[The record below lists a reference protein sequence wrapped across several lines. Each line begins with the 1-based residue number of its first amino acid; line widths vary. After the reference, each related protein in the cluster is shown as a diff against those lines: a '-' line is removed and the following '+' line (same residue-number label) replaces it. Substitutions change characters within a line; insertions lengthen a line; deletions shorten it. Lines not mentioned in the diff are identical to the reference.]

1 MDLAARKWSI
11 MERLSLITDDEAIT
25 RIERYVE
32 SQLGEEDLTLAEM
45 DELDEQ
51 EAKRQRGEVK
61 MYSQEDAI
69 RIMRESKP
77 E

>member
-32 SQLGEEDLTLAEM
+32 SQMEEEHLTLAEL
-45 DELDEQ
+45 DQLDEQ

-69 RIMRESKP
+69 RIMREAKP

>member
-1 MDLAARKWSI
+1 MELAARKWII

-32 SQLGEEDLTLAEM
+32 SQLEEEDLTLAELN
-45 DELDEQ
+45 ELDEQ

-69 RIMRESKP
+69 RIMREGKAQ
-77 E
+77 

>member
-1 MDLAARKWSI
+1 MDLAARKWNI
-11 MERLSLITDDEAIT
+11 MERLSLIMDDEAIT

-32 SQLGEEDLTLAEM
+32 SQMQEEDLTLAEL
-45 DELDEQ
+45 DQLDEQ

-69 RIMRESKP
+69 RIMREGSH

>member
-1 MDLAARKWSI
+1 
-11 MERLSLITDDEAIT
+11 MERLSLITDGEAIT

-32 SQLGEEDLTLAEM
+32 SQLGEEDLTLAEL

-61 MYSQEDAI
+61 MYSQQDAI
-69 RIMRESKP
+69 RIMREGKP